1 MKTSQA
7 NLINSITLILMP
19 LWSYLT
25 YEGTVEKP
33 DQSITAL
40 IPLFLGVIL
49 LLCHYGLI
57 KKSKTKSE
65 QELKAHWLGYK
76 LAKGEN
82 ISYEEF
88 LPIHAELMVK
98 KQLKKRKVISHI
110 AVVITLIAIG
120 GLSKPLM
127 SAIEEG
133 RNLGVFRVSLMVLTS
148 VIAMITFVKSFI
160 EARKK

>member
-7 NLINSITLILMP
+7 NLINSLTLILMP

-49 LLCHYGLI
+49 LLCNNGI
-57 KKSKTKSE
+57 KNNNKII
-65 QELKAHWLGYK
+65 AHV
-76 LAKGEN
+76 A
-82 ISYEEF
+82 
-88 LPIHAELMVK
+88 
-98 KQLKKRKVISHI
+98 VI
-110 AVVITLIAIG
+110 ITLIAIG

-133 RNLGVFRVSLMVLTS
+133 RNLGIFRVSLMVLTS

>member
-1 MKTSQA
+1 
-7 NLINSITLILMP
+7 MP

-25 YEGTVEKP
+25 YEGTVEKFRTN
-33 DQSITAL
+33 QLQLLSL
-40 IPLFLGVIL
+40 SFLGVIL
-49 LLCHYGLI
+49 LLCNNGI
-57 KKSKTKSE
+57 KNNNKII
-65 QELKAHWLGYK
+65 AHV
-76 LAKGEN
+76 A
-82 ISYEEF
+82 
-88 LPIHAELMVK
+88 
-98 KQLKKRKVISHI
+98 VI
-110 AVVITLIAIG
+110 ITLIAID

>member
-7 NLINSITLILMP
+7 NLINSLTLILMP

-33 DQSITAL
+33 DQSIIF

-49 LLCHYGLI
+49 LLCTKGI
-57 KKSKTKSE
+57 KNNNKII
-65 QELKAHWLGYK
+65 AH
-76 LAKGEN
+76 
-82 ISYEEF
+82 
-88 LPIHAELMVK
+88 V
-98 KQLKKRKVISHI
+98 
-110 AVVITLIAIG
+110 AVLITLIAIG

-148 VIAMITFVKSFI
+148 IIAMITFVKSFI